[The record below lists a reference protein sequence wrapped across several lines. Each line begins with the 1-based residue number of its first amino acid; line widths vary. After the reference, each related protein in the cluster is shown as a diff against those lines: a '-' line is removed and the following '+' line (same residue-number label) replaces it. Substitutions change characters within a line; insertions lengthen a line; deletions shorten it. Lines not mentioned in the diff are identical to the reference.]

1 MKSFVAAVLAL
12 SCLASSPAFAQASA
26 SGPYTYCWVKDP
38 NKHEVW
44 LSPAF
49 PAPTGTD
56 PAGTALASE
65 FKAHVATLGGA
76 AATDKLC
83 VTAES
88 REVAEARRRA
98 EIAAIM
104 RKRSFGIR
112 IYDLHEVSWS
122 PSAATS
128 VGAVPAPAPLA
139 VPAPA
144 PAPTP
149 TPARRRQR
157 RRRRR
162 RRRQRP
168 RQHQHQR
175 PRPPLQRPRPRFHR
189 RRSSLRP
196 RFHRRRSSLRPPS
209 PPRRSPPAAAS
220 TSRSPAT
227 RSSNCRRARE
237 RHCIVPD
244 HASSTRA
251 CQ

>member
-12 SCLASSPAFAQASA
+12 SCLASLPAFAQASA
-26 SGPYTYCWVKDP
+26 SGPYTYCWVKDS

-65 FKAHVATLGGA
+65 FQAHVATLGGA

-128 VGAVPAPAPLA
+128 VGAMPAPAPLA

-144 PAPTP
+144 PRQRQRQRHA
-149 TPARRRQR
+149 PARRSQCPR
-157 RRRRR
+157 RAPAAPAAVPAIP
-162 RRRQRP
+162 QAP
-168 RQHQHQR
+168 LVLTPAIPQA
-175 PRPPLQRPRPRFHR
+175 PLVLTPAIAAAPP
-189 RRSSLRP
+189 
-196 RFHRRRSSLRPPS
+196 
-209 PPRRSPPAAAS
+209 RSPPAAAS

-251 CQ
+251 CR